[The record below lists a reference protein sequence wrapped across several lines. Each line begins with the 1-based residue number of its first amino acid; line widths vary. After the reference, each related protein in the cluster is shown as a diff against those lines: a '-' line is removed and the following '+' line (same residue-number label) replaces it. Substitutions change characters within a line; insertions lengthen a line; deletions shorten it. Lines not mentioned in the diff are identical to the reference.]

1 MAVSRGFEYEYEYE
15 YEYIKEVEEKEK
27 ENGVENGVESPPR
40 VSSFAV
46 FLHPGWVFLP
56 KISLPEVFSNKV

>member
-1 MAVSRGFEYEYEYE
+1 MAVSRGFEYEYEYV
-15 YEYIKEVEEKEK
+15 KEVEEKEK

-46 FLHPGWVFLP
+46 FLHPG
-56 KISLPEVFSNKV
+56 